1 MRTRIKVCGITQ
13 VEDALLALEAGAD
26 FVGLVLTDS
35 PRRVTIDQA
44 RAIRDALPPEAGV
57 VGVFAAEPPEDVVP
71 IAQRLSLSTIQ
82 VSGWLEREESQPFE
96 VWHVLRGETLPDPTT
111 LPMVPLRTYHLDA
124 HDPARAGGTGRLA
137 DWKWAEAAVQVG
149 RRLVVAGGL
158 TPENVEPLVLNVR
171 PFGVDA
177 SSGLESSVG
186 KKSAVKVRAFID
198 RVRAADQARPKR
210 S

>member
-13 VEDALLALEAGAD
+13 VEDALFALEAGAD

-71 IAQRLSLSTIQ
+71 IARRLSLVTIQ
-82 VSGWLEREESQPFE
+82 VTGWLEREESQPFE

-124 HDPARAGGTGRLA
+124 HDPVRAGGTGRLA

-158 TPENVEPLVLNVR
+158 TPENIEPLVLNVR